1 MNRTTL
7 DDIVHRSDYFG
18 STIGRFAKQRSLKH
32 RNAFRIDHG
41 VFSLNGATYTLATN
55 SGPNH
60 NHGGVKGFDK
70 CMWDTEVRK
79 QDDRI
84 SIIFSR
90 FSPDGE
96 EGYPGDLSVKA
107 TYSLTASNELD
118 MVFEA
123 SGNAVPT
130 IVNMTNHAYWN
141 LSGNCK
147 RSVGDHVLQ
156 HFL

>member
-1 MNRTTL
+1 M
-7 DDIVHRSDYFG
+7 
-18 STIGRFAKQRSLKH
+18 
-32 RNAFRIDHG
+32 
-41 VFSLNGATYTLATN
+41 FSLNGATYTLATN

-70 CMWDTEVRK
+70 CMWDTEVKK

-147 RSVGDHVLQ
+147 RSVGDHVL
-156 HFL
+156 